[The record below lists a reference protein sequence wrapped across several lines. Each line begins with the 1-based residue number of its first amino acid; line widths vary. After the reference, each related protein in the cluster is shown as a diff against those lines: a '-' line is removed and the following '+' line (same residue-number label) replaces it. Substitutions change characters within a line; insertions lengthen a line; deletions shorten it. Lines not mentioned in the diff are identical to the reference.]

1 VSTATH
7 YLPGAWVIRAE
18 GGAVL
23 ASRSTA
29 FLGAVAA
36 KLHAILADAPVV
48 LDGPDG
54 ESLVSPREASAVED
68 AE

>member
-1 VSTATH
+1 MSAVQRH

-23 ASRSTA
+23 GSRSTP
-29 FLGAVAA
+29 FVGAVAA
-36 KLHAILADAPVV
+36 KLHAIVLDAPVV

-54 ESLVSPREASAVED
+54 AALVYPRESEGG
-68 AE
+68 E